1 MRAFLYCRV
10 AHDDTFALERQ
21 RFLLQL
27 YAKQAGY
34 TIIGAAD
41 EYGSGLTLDRPALQK
56 VTEAV
61 VAGKV
66 DVVLVHNL
74 TRIGREWGMT
84 KSYIDLL
91 TRHKVKLLC
100 IRDRL
105 LFDEN
110 GTAPI
115 LTIKMRSVL
124 CRILRSYKDTPHGPS
139 VIKGSV
145 EIQSYQWFASSK
157 QGFHLNNLCR
167 FK

>member
-10 AHDDTFALERQ
+10 AHDDSFALEHQ

-56 VTEAV
+56 VTESV

-74 TRIGREWGMT
+74 ARIGREWGMT
-84 KSYIDLL
+84 QRYIGLL

-110 GTAPI
+110 GATPNFDNKKCGVSFVGYSDPI
-115 LTIKMRSVL
+115 RT
-124 CRILRSYKDTPHGPS
+124 LRMVRVTGFEPA
-139 VIKGSV
+139 
-145 EIQSYQWFASSK
+145 AS
-157 QGFHLNNLCR
+157 
-167 FK
+167 

>member
-10 AHDDTFALERQ
+10 AHEDSFALEHQ

-66 DVVLVHNL
+66 DVVEYGANADVFGFYAGQNIVQSSDRYSMTDLV
-74 TRIGREWGMT
+74 TRVLVTGKED
-84 KSYIDLL
+84 K
-91 TRHKVKLLC
+91 
-100 IRDRL
+100 
-105 LFDEN
+105 N
-110 GTAPI
+110 GN
-115 LTIKMRSVL
+115 
-124 CRILRSYKDTPHGPS
+124 H
-139 VIKGSV
+139 
-145 EIQSYQWFASSK
+145 
-157 QGFHLNNLCR
+157 
-167 FK
+167 

>member
-10 AHDDTFALERQ
+10 AHDDSFALDYQ

-74 TRIGREWGMT
+74 TRIGREWGMAQNYHIT
-84 KSYIDLL
+84 LDSGVLGID
-91 TRHKVKLLC
+91 RC
-100 IRDRL
+100 
-105 LFDEN
+105 
-110 GTAPI
+110 
-115 LTIKMRSVL
+115 
-124 CRILRSYKDTPHGPS
+124 
-139 VIKGSV
+139 V
-145 EIQSYQWFASSK
+145 EIILDLAQRDYPENK
-157 QGFHLNNLCR
+157 
-167 FK
+167 